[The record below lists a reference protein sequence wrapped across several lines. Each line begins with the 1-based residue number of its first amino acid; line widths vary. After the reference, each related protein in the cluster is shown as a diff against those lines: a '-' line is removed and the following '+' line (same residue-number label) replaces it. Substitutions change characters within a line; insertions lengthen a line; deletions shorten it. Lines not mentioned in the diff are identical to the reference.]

1 MSHTFT
7 KEGLLVFTLFTA
19 LTLIRRGR
27 YGKIGASMVEIEQA
41 AKAARIHDRI
51 LTFPDGYDT
60 LAGERGVKLSG
71 GEKQRLSIARAML
84 KR

>member
-1 MSHTFT
+1 
-7 KEGLLVFTLFTA
+7 
-19 LTLIRRGR
+19 
-27 YGKIGASMVEIEQA
+27 MVEIEQA

>member
-1 MSHTFT
+1 MS
-7 KEGLLVFTLFTA
+7 A
-19 LTLIRRGR
+19 LTLDGRGR
-27 YGKIGASMVEIEQA
+27 YGKIGASTVEVEQA

-51 LTFPDGYDT
+51 LNFPDGYDT